1 MYNKSITHMERI
13 EKEHYIA
20 PTMLVVEVNVGRAV
34 CIVSK
39 PGYDSEPW

>member
-1 MYNKSITHMERI
+1 MELKD
-13 EKEHYIA
+13 KEYYIA

>member
-1 MYNKSITHMERI
+1 MELE
-13 EKEHYIA
+13 EKESYVTPAI
-20 PTMLVVEVNVGRAV
+20 LVVEVNVGRAV